1 MVTESTL
8 NYKKNHERMMKN
20 YENRDT
26 KVLSKGLGRK
36 TEDNEGEEQLTMLD
50 LLQETFND
58 IVDQIKALENKSF
71 LEEEEE
77 NVNR

>member
-20 YENRDT
+20 YENRET

-36 TEDNEGEEQLTMLD
+36 TEDSEGEEQPTILD

-58 IVDQIKALENKSF
+58 IVDQNRALENKSF

-77 NVNR
+77 NVN

>member
-58 IVDQIKALENKSF
+58 IVDQNRALENKSF
-71 LEEEEE
+71 LEEGEE

>member
-26 KVLSKGLGRK
+26 KILSKGLGRK

-58 IVDQIKALENKSF
+58 IVDQNRALENKNF

>member
-1 MVTESTL
+1 MVTEPTL

-26 KVLSKGLGRK
+26 KILSKGLGRK

-58 IVDQIKALENKSF
+58 IVDQNRALENKNF

>member
-58 IVDQIKALENKSF
+58 IVDQNKALENKSF

-77 NVNR
+77 NVIR

>member
-58 IVDQIKALENKSF
+58 IVDQNRALENKSF

-77 NVNR
+77 NVNW

>member
-58 IVDQIKALENKSF
+58 IVDQNRALENKNF

>member
-20 YENRDT
+20 YENPDT

-58 IVDQIKALENKSF
+58 IVDQNRALENKSF

>member
-8 NYKKNHERMMKN
+8 NYKKNHQRMMKN
-20 YENRDT
+20 YENRDV

-36 TEDNEGEEQLTMLD
+36 TEESEGGEQLTMLD

-58 IVDQIKALENKSF
+58 IVDQNKALQDKSF

-77 NVNR
+77 NVD

>member
-8 NYKKNHERMMKN
+8 NYKKNHQRMMKN

-58 IVDQIKALENKSF
+58 IVDQNRALENKNF